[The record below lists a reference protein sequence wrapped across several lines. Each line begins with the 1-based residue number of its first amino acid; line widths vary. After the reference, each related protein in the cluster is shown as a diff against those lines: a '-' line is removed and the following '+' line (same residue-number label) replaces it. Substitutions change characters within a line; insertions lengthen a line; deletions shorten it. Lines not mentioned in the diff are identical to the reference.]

1 MNISEI
7 NLIHYDLTVLAFSE
21 YNDASM
27 IPAQQFSIKFGAMV
41 NPNMERLIKDMMVMN
56 EVRGQLT
63 NPTVQDA
70 YEQLLTVLAL
80 TNPGIDKK

>member
-1 MNISEI
+1 MNVYEI
-7 NLIHYDLTVLAFSE
+7 NLLNYNLTVLAYSE

-27 IPAQQFSIKFGAMV
+27 IPAQQFTMKFGAV
-41 NPNMERLIKDMMVMN
+41 SNPNMERLIKDMMVMN
-56 EVRGQLT
+56 EVRGQLS
-63 NPTVQDA
+63 NPSVQDA